1 MLKTRMG
8 RFESCLGTMRR
19 TKPAGAYEGKES
31 SFQASAIK
39 LVRAIAGPDVLVI
52 HCPNGRNAGSAR
64 MGGFWK
70 GQGVVKGVPDIM
82 VFAPSREAF
91 GGVPIHCGLGIELK
105 VYPNKPD
112 PDQLALHDT
121 LNDAGWWTVVCY
133 GLGEVEAIAKAYFQK

>member
-1 MLKTRMG
+1 
-8 RFESCLGTMRR
+8 MRR
-19 TKPAGAYEGKES
+19 TKPTGAYEGRES

-82 VFAPSREAF
+82 VFYPQYDQKYDEHLS
-91 GGVPIHCGLGIELK
+91 GLGIELK

-112 PDQLALHDT
+112 EDQIALHEQ
-121 LNDAGWWTVVCY
+121 LRKNGWEVEVCY
-133 GLGEVEAIAKAYFQK
+133 GLGEVEDITKEYFGK